1 MCEIIG
7 KYKVVDTRAKKQL
20 GTIVTDNHLEAILEA
35 NKSQFR
41 TIVNVCGDKNF
52 YKDEKGWHVVR

>member
-20 GTIVTDNHLEAILEA
+20 GTIVTDNHLEAIWEA
-35 NKSQFR
+35 NRSLKRADISKIIKNQ
-41 TIVNVCGDKNF
+41 IVKQVKAI
-52 YKDEKGWHVVR
+52 